1 MSGLYSEEMIYDEG
15 YWEGL
20 RVAWYHMFQL
30 IHLEQRDFEYALQQ
44 LAILRDNARAD
55 FERHKEEDDE

>member
-1 MSGLYSEEMIYDEG
+1 MIYDEG
-15 YWEGL
+15 YWDGL

-30 IHLEQRDFEYALQQ
+30 IHVEQRDFEYALQQ